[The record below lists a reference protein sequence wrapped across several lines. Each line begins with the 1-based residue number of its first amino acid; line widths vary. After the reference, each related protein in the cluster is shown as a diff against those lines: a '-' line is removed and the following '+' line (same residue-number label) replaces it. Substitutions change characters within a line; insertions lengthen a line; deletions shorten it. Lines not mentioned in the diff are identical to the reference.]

1 MRMLTVSRG
10 ALMESSSGGRSSRQ
24 SQPHLGGGSRSPG
37 GSRHLCDE
45 DAGNDGDSN
54 RRCD

>member
-1 MRMLTVSRG
+1 MRMLIVSRR
-10 ALMESSSGGRSSRQ
+10 ALMASSSGGRSSRQ

-45 DAGNDGDSN
+45 DAGND
-54 RRCD
+54 